1 MTANHDIAKL
11 DDLIV
16 TTIDS
21 IRGYEH
27 SAEKAPESRYAP
39 FFQRM
44 AAERRDVVAALQ
56 AQSRALGGTPT
67 EHGSTAAHIHR
78 FFESMRSA
86 LGGGDAAIIAEVERG
101 EDYLKEEY
109 ERVLDDGITS
119 PETLAVVRRAYE
131 SVRRGHDWASRL
143 KAELAETA

>member
-1 MTANHDIAKL
+1 MSANHDIAKL

-27 SAEKAPESRYAP
+27 SAEKAPESRFAP

-44 AAERRDVVAALQ
+44 ATERRSVVAELQ

-67 EHGSTAAHIHR
+67 EHGSTAATVHR
-78 FFESMRSA
+78 FFESMRTA

-109 ERVLDDGITS
+109 ERVLKDDRMS
-119 PETLAVVRRAYE
+119 AETLAAVRVAYA
-131 SVRRGHDWASRL
+131 SVEHGHDEARAL
-143 KAELAETA
+143 KHELEAAD